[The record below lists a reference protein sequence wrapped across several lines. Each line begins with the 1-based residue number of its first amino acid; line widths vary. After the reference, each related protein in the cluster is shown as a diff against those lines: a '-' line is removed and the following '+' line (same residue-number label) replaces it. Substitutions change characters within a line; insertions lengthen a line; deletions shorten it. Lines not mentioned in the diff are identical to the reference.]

1 MYSYHQFLFP
11 FRFDYLNKEVKDRHE
26 FYKEVQFDSRVKGRL
41 EDLFKGLE
49 KNGWEYHPFKIKD
62 DTFYNEFV
70 YFHDFVKDTLFNL
83 ESYPKKTATSWFFE
97 KKLKDKNVK
106 IKIIKNDE
114 KIFNLKLSSISLRIF
129 ETGIGILSFEMEND
143 KYYDFQDILDI
154 NEYFR
159 RVYPPFVGDVFS
171 LDEVMKKYMAKEITL
186 DGIEY
191 DIEEF
196 ENLKNISHPPIS
208 SLITR
213 VLGDIFTQDVG
224 MKGKFLIQPVID
236 ERMFVVC
243 WYGNDYLADTLSN
256 KTIKCTNI
264 KYISQKVKCK
274 EKKIKLQKAI
284 DDWYRFVFVDV
295 DSPSIACEDM
305 KKEILKKSTYER
317 WRKYGTLYGISRYS
331 FVVLTS
337 DLETLKKNYADF
349 IVIHIKT
356 VYYQMI
362 ILALAIR
369 ASILRFSDEVTAIS
383 DLDNESELFSRV
395 SNLYKNYLKF
405 RNKLYFK
412 EITSQEQG
420 IELYDKIREIMNID
434 RDVQDLTNELLQLD
448 TFSQMK
454 LEHKENTEIGKLTK
468 VATYL
473 MPPTLIAGIFGMNIF
488 DDSLAKPQWAILVI
502 ILVFGS
508 FFGAKKIIEFIN
520 YLDKQEKK

>member
-26 FYKEVQFDSRVKGRL
+26 FYKEVQFDSRVKEKL
-41 EDLFKGLE
+41 EDLFRGLE

-83 ESYPKKTATSWFFE
+83 ESYAKKNATSWFFE
-97 KKLKDKNVK
+97 KKLENNSVK
-106 IKIIKNDE
+106 IKVVKFNGE
-114 KIFNLKLSSISLRIF
+114 KTFNLKLSSISLRVF

-143 KYYDFQDILDI
+143 KYNDFQDILDI

-159 RVYPPFVGDVFS
+159 RVYPPFVGDGFS
-171 LDEVMKKYMAKEITL
+171 LDEVMKKYMAKEIVL
-186 DGIEY
+186 NGIKY
-191 DIEEF
+191 DIKEF

-208 SLITR
+208 SLIIK
-213 VLGDIFTQDVG
+213 VLGDIFTQEIGAKD
-224 MKGKFLIQPVID
+224 KFLIQSVID

-243 WYGNDYLADTLSN
+243 WYGNNGLAESLKNDFLSFEN
-256 KTIKCTNI
+256 GNLKPINDKWYKFLFIDSSDKTVQDENM
-264 KYISQKVKCK
+264 QK
-274 EKKIKLQKAI
+274 ELLQKH
-284 DDWYRFVFVDV
+284 
-295 DSPSIACEDM
+295 
-305 KKEILKKSTYER
+305 TYTR
-317 WRKYGTLYGISRYS
+317 WRNYGTFYGVSRYS

-337 DLETLKKNYADF
+337 DLQTLKKNYADF
-349 IVIHIKT
+349 IVTHIKS

-383 DLDNESELFSRV
+383 DLDSENELFNRV

-420 IELYDKIREIMNID
+420 IELYDKIREVMNID
-434 RDVQDLTNELLQLD
+434 RDVQDLSSELIQLD

-468 VATYL
+468 VATYM

-488 DDSLAKPQWAILVI
+488 NESFANPQWAILVI

-508 FFGAKKIIEFIN
+508 FLGAKKIIEIIDYF
-520 YLDKQEKK
+520 DKRGRK